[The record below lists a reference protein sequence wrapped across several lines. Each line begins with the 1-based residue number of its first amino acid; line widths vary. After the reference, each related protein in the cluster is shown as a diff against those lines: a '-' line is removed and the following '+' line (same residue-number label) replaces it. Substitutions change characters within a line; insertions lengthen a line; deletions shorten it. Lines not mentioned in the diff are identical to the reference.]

1 MVSPP
6 SNSNN
11 ISTQSNSNNMVQ
23 PSSTFPTNPDNI
35 RSFQENN
42 RNINLNQNNN
52 LIQNNIANIDNIN
65 VPNTP
70 IDLNLVIYTTNDLG
84 SVERIWRFQENVI
97 LPRRGPLPIHL
108 T

>member
-11 ISTQSNSNNMVQ
+11 NMVQ
-23 PSSTFPTNPDNI
+23 PSSIFPTNPDNV
-35 RSFQENN
+35 RSFRENN
-42 RNINLNQNNN
+42 RIINLNQNDNSV
-52 LIQNNIANIDNIN
+52 QNNIANIDNIN
-65 VPNTP
+65 LPNTP
-70 IDLNLVIYTTNDLG
+70 IDLNLVIYTTSDAG
-84 SVERIWRFQENVI
+84 DVERIWRFQENVI